1 MDATILQLDHVVLAV
16 HELARAADDFR
27 ALGFTVTP
35 GGEHAGRSSH
45 NALVVFDDGAY
56 IEIIAWRAAAP
67 DESWWRALQAHG
79 EGLVDHALLPTS
91 VPEALAAA
99 QARGLSTLR
108 GPLDGGR
115 LRPDGVRLAW
125 QTARSD
131 TPDLPFLCGDL
142 TPRALRVP
150 EGRARRHANGAIG
163 VACVQLATD
172 DPVGAAAHYR
182 ALLGPDIALAQTT
195 QVGEIARLHYRLRGT
210 DFEIFGPPA
219 EAAAAHDG
227 LRTAAAGA
235 PGFDRA
241 HTRSSKR
248 GVGPFALRL
257 LTSIGA
263 STSLLEPGRTH
274 GARIELGTD
283 G

>member
-35 GGEHAGRSSH
+35 GGKHAGRSSH

-99 QARGLSTLR
+99 QARGLSPLR
-108 GPLDGGR
+108 GPIDGGR

-125 QTARSD
+125 QVARAD
-131 TPDLPFLCGDL
+131 RPDLPFLCGDL

-150 EGRARRHANGAIG
+150 EGPARRHANGAIG

-172 DPVGAAAHYR
+172 DLVGTAARYR
-182 ALLGPDIALAQTT
+182 ALLGPEIALTPST
-195 QVGEIARLHYRLRGT
+195 QVGDGAGLRYRLRGT

-219 EAAAAHDG
+219 EGAAAQDG
-227 LRTAAAGA
+227 QRTAAADA
-235 PGFDRA
+235 PSVERA
-241 HTRSSKR
+241 RTRTTEH

-257 LTSIGA
+257 LTPGA
-263 STSLLEPGRTH
+263 AAASVLEPARTH
-274 GARIELGTD
+274 GARIELVTSA
-283 G
+283 